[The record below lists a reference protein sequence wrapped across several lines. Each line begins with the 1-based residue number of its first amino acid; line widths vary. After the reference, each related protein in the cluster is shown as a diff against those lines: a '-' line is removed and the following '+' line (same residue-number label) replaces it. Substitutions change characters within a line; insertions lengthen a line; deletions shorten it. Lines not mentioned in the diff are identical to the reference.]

1 MGEGQTRILLAEDD
15 ANLRRS
21 AVSTLKAT
29 DWEVCAASD
38 FESARK
44 LLDEG
49 SFDLA
54 LVGTRMEKGP
64 SGFVLIREIRSRD
77 SKLPIVAFV
86 DPELDHVLSA
96 FRLGVGD
103 VVVKPVRP
111 SELLCVAQKAL
122 GISAAAATVLGAPR
136 SSEPSAAPEQAPEPG
151 DEAPSA
157 GGSPSDDSKEES
169 S

>member
-44 LLDEG
+44 LLDES

-54 LVGTRMEKGP
+54 LVGTRMDNGP

-77 SKLPIVAFV
+77 RDLPVVAFV
-86 DPELDHVLSA
+86 EPELDHVLSA

-111 SELLCVAQKAL
+111 SELLCVVQKAL
-122 GISAAAATVLGAPR
+122 GISAAAATVLGAPQ
-136 SSEPSAAPEQAPEPG
+136 AAPPAEAAEQPAG
-151 DEAPSA
+151 GSDEAPSA
-157 GGSPSDDSKEES
+157 EAAAPTGSEEENS
-169 S
+169 